1 MRALHQPFHRGEQT
15 ARQREGG
22 ERGEQRGEGDN
33 QPAGPALLAVKVDVG
48 VARQALHRR
57 GDNPADGRVIHFNRP
72 TGAVRRYRR
81 ARANQGA
88 HVLVDHP
95 ELGAP
100 AVRRHARARTVVTGI
115 VLQRA
120 QDLENKAVVI
130 AQKTPVAVLGV
141 LFTQRIA

>member
-1 MRALHQPFHRGEQT
+1 MRAFHQPFHRGEQT

-22 ERGEQRGEGDN
+22 ERGEQGGEGDN
-33 QPAGPALLAVKVDVG
+33 QPACPALLAVKVDVG

-57 GDNPADGRVIHFNRP
+57 GDNPADRRVVDFDRT

-81 ARANQGA
+81 ARTHQRA
-88 HVLVDHP
+88 HVLVNHP

-100 AVRRHARARTVVTGI
+100 AVRRHARPRAIVTGI

-120 QDLENKAVVI
+120 QDLENKAVII